1 MSSRSR
7 LPALAMY
14 TALVAVAIGFGIGG
28 MLVPVEPLEVLRYHD
43 LFILALA
50 VALGDQLLLPRK
62 VGRST
67 ALSVAV
73 IASLALLLQSPALVL
88 LLSVAAWAMQT
99 LRSLRTDRRVRIG
112 HLPASALLAWSLA
125 GTTMVVASIDPLTW
139 TIGKSAVSFLPVA
152 AIWCYLLLVAPAIES
167 LEVDLRAQRG
177 RRLRYTD
184 LVRAGLLPNTVV
196 AATATLGALA
206 YPELGAPAVLLMALP
221 LLAAKLGFER
231 DSDTQRNYD
240 QTLRAMSRLPEQLG
254 AVDPGHGVRAG
265 EVAATAAVELGF
277 GVDVAVD
284 VERAAQLHE
293 IGRIQAD
300 DGMSLPDGTALTR
313 EQIAL
318 SGADILRETG
328 DLDRVARF
336 ILAHRGAVP
345 VGDEEAWVAGAIIR
359 LACDLDLRLTARGE
373 RRLEPSD
380 QSWIRTQGVQQRIAE
395 AVIHAAQ
402 VHYEPTVGEPA

>member
-1 MSSRSR
+1 MTRRR
-7 LPALAMY
+7 LPALAVY
-14 TALVAVAIGFGIGG
+14 TALVTVAIAFGIGG
-28 MLVPVEPLEVLRYHD
+28 MLLSIDPLIPLRYHD

-88 LLSVAAWAMQT
+88 LLSVAAWSMQA
-99 LRSLRTDRRVRIG
+99 LRSLRTKRPIRLG
-112 HLPASALLAWSLA
+112 QLPLGALLAWSLA
-125 GTTMVVASIDPLTW
+125 GTTLVFATIDPLAS
-139 TIGKSAVSFLPVA
+139 TIGKSTVSFAPVL
-152 AIWCYLLLVAPAIES
+152 AIWFFLLLVAPAIES
-167 LEVDLRAQRG
+167 LEVTLRAQPG

-231 DSDTQRNYD
+231 DSDTRRNYD

-265 EVAATAAVELGF
+265 DVAATAAVELGF

-313 EQIAL
+313 EQIAA

-336 ILAHRGAVP
+336 IMAHRGAVP

-359 LACDLDLRLTARGE
+359 LACDLDLRLTARGAHH
-373 RRLEPSD
+373 LEPSD
-380 QSWIRTQGVQQRIAE
+380 QSWIRTQGVQPRIAQ